1 VGDRIGLG
9 EPGGH
14 PTLHVMRARSD
25 RGTSAEGR
33 PAWVLA
39 VGPAPH
45 RQRYEFITYWPSE
58 PKHRLHGSGKGGHW
72 LLGRPCFELDL
83 TQVRSTYGENC
94 GVFPEAPDLY
104 LSWGGNLAPGFGR
117 SSLLFFTGRVTSRAS
132 SLEATI
138 GGRPIPV
145 EVKPI
150 PAALI
155 HRFRLEE
162 PFNFFISFLPT
173 SIRNGGELVV
183 TARDADG
190 KVLARQSQE
199 LPDLE
204 GQRRASCALAN
215 KGLRRG
221 LTKRQ
226 IHEFCGPVGSG

>member
-1 VGDRIGLG
+1 
-9 EPGGH
+9 
-14 PTLHVMRARSD
+14 
-25 RGTSAEGR
+25 
-33 PAWVLA
+33 
-39 VGPAPH
+39 
-45 RQRYEFITYWPSE
+45 
-58 PKHRLHGSGKGGHW
+58 
-72 LLGRPCFELDL
+72 
-83 TQVRSTYGENC
+83 
-94 GVFPEAPDLY
+94 
-104 LSWGGNLAPGFGR
+104 
-117 SSLLFFTGRVTSRAS
+117 
-132 SLEATI
+132 
-138 GGRPIPV
+138 
-145 EVKPI
+145 VKPI

-221 LTKRQ
+221 LTKRKSALRQ